1 VNAQPDWR
9 VALRRNIGWL
19 LAVKLAALLAL
30 WMLFF
35 SPEHRVE
42 VTGESAGRNL
52 ALDGSE

>member
-1 VNAQPDWR
+1 MNAQPDWR
-9 VALRRNIGWL
+9 VALRRKIGWL
-19 LAVKLAALLAL
+19 LAAKLAALLAL

-42 VTGESAGRNL
+42 VTGDSAVRNL